1 MALQTTVEHVDG
13 PEPVT
18 VLTLDGEL
26 DAAAYEGVI
35 DTVRGMYDAGTRI
48 LVLDLT
54 GLWFISSSGLVAIHA
69 AMRLMRGEAAPDT
82 EQGWVALRAVQQ
94 EADAG
99 QISTALRLVGVQDGA
114 DLAEA
119 EVRVDGTLVARLVA
133 GGPGALDPDF
143 RAALEATAA
152 AIGELAAET
161 VARSTAEQ
169 VLA

>member
-18 VLTLDGEL
+18 VLTLEGEL
-26 DAAAYEGVI
+26 DAAAFEGVI

-99 QISTALRLVGVQDGA
+99 QISTALRLVGVQDAIQKVLDRTGLGPLIPTYRDRA
-114 DLAEA
+114 AAL
-119 EVRVDGTLVARLVA
+119 A
-133 GGPGALDPDF
+133 GG
-143 RAALEATAA
+143 
-152 AIGELAAET
+152 
-161 VARSTAEQ
+161 
-169 VLA
+169 

>member
-26 DAAAYEGVI
+26 DGAAFEGVI

-99 QISTALRLVGVQDGA
+99 QISTALRLVGVQDAIQKVLDRTGLGPLIPTYPDRA
-114 DLAEA
+114 AAL
-119 EVRVDGTLVARLVA
+119 A
-133 GGPGALDPDF
+133 GG
-143 RAALEATAA
+143 
-152 AIGELAAET
+152 
-161 VARSTAEQ
+161 
-169 VLA
+169 